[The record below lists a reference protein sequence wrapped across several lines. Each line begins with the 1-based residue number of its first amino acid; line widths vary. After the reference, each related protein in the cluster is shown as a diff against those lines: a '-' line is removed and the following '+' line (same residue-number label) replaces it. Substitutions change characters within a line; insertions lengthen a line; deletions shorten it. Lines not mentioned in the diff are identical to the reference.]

1 MTIKL
6 YDSDGKLIDR
16 LYQWDVNRHITLSF
30 GEIIEPVESD
40 QIYFHFSNNHTEE
53 AYSVKA
59 IKNGERDYEVMIPNE
74 LFVYD
79 DTIFMYIFRDCGA
92 NGRITIEV
100 VKLPVTARSMPGD
113 YVFKDSPGVIRIA
126 NGLVAVGNVVYL
138 AKDGVPFGEGVEA
151 APDVGFGAT
160 GDATT
165 ILDGVNVAVVGELQP
180 LQTQDLSGQT
190 WVQGTGNPATG
201 EFPSDDARETRIRCM
216 QYFSI
221 PDGCHRIQ
229 AKPQIISGAACLFV
243 AYFYT
248 DNTFISATSWTNQI
262 EQIPDGATR
271 YRILIRKEDNS
282 TITPDE
288 FASCIVD
295 FY

>member
-16 LYQWDVNRHITLSF
+16 LYQWDVNRHITLSL
-30 GEIIEPVESD
+30 GEIIEPAESD

-113 YVFKDSPGVIRIA
+113 YVFNVSPGVIRIA
-126 NGLVAVGNVVYL
+126 NGLVAIDNVVYL
-138 AKDGVPFGEGVEA
+138 AKDGVPFCEGAEA
-151 APDVGFGAT
+151 APDVGFGMA
-160 GDATT
+160 GDSTP
-165 ILDGVNVAVVGELQP
+165 IRDGYNLGIVGGAEVVEE
-180 LQTQDLSGQT
+180 
-190 WVQGTGNPATG
+190 V
-201 EFPSDDARETRIRCM
+201 EE
-216 QYFSI
+216 
-221 PDGCHRIQ
+221 
-229 AKPQIISGAACLFV
+229 
-243 AYFYT
+243 
-248 DNTFISATSWTNQI
+248 
-262 EQIPDGATR
+262 
-271 YRILIRKEDNS
+271 
-282 TITPDE
+282 
-288 FASCIVD
+288 
-295 FY
+295 